1 MPLLILIPALL
12 AALFVLW
19 ALLFPL
25 AIIQRYRHGKARRRV
40 QPWAVRVNA
49 WLLAASTLLF
59 VAFAWVME
67 RWIANALADAGIGLA
82 VGGAAG
88 FLGLALDRFEAT
100 PQGLFRTPNRWLVL
114 GLSLLV
120 AARIGIG
127 LWLAWSD
134 APSMHA
140 SALLSRG
147 GLLGVGGVLLGYAAL
162 TGWGLRFRVARV
174 MRRRRR

>member
-1 MPLLILIPALL
+1 MLIPAFF

-67 RWIANALADAGIGLA
+67 RWVDDALADAGIGLA
-82 VGGAAG
+82 VGGAVG
-88 FLGLALDRFEAT
+88 LLGLALDRFEST
-100 PQGLFRTPNRWLVL
+100 PQGIFRTPNRWLVL
-114 GLSLLV
+114 ALSLLV

-134 APSMHA
+134 APA
-140 SALLSRG
+140 TDATAWVTRG

-162 TGWGLRFRVARV
+162 TGWGLRFRIARV
-174 MRRRRR
+174 MRFRRR

>member
-1 MPLLILIPALL
+1 MPLLLLIPALL
-12 AALFVLW
+12 AALFVIW

-25 AIIQRYRHGKARRRV
+25 SIIQRYRHGKARRRV

-49 WLLAASTLLF
+49 WLLAVSTLLF

-100 PQGLFRTPNRWLVL
+100 PQGIFRTPNRWLVL

-134 APSMHA
+134 EPST
-140 SALLSRG
+140 LLSRG

-162 TGWGLRFRVARV
+162 TGWGLYFRVARV
-174 MRRRRR
+174 MLRRRR

>member
-1 MPLLILIPALL
+1 MPLLLLIPALL
-12 AALFVLW
+12 AALFVVW
-19 ALLFPL
+19 VLLFPL

-49 WLLAASTLLF
+49 WLLAFSTLLF
-59 VAFAWVME
+59 IAFAGVME
-67 RWIANALADAGIGLA
+67 RWVDAALSDAGIGLA

-88 FLGLALDRFEAT
+88 LVGLALDRFEAT
-100 PQGLFRTPNRWLVL
+100 SQGIFRTPNRWLVL

-134 APSMHA
+134 EPSTNA

-162 TGWGLRFRVARV
+162 TGWGLHFRVARV
-174 MRRRRR
+174 MRPRRR

>member
-1 MPLLILIPALL
+1 MLVPALL

-59 VAFAWVME
+59 VAFAWIMA
-67 RWIANALADAGIGLA
+67 RWIADALADAGIGLA
-82 VGGAAG
+82 IGGAVG
-88 FLGLALDRFEAT
+88 LVGLAFDRFEAT
-100 PQGLFRTPNRWLVL
+100 PQGIFRTPNRWLVL

-127 LWLAWSD
+127 LWLVWSD
-134 APSMHA
+134 GPSTNA
-140 SALLSRG
+140 TALLSRG

-174 MRRRRR
+174 MRLRSR